1 MEFVAAPCLHASLV
15 KCMHASVHLY
25 MRVYMCMCA
34 CMYISTY
41 IYTYAH
47 TCMTWAFPCMC
58 SRAINL
64 HGRTEPGPTAGS
76 RYVHTYTYICTYIY
90 ETWETLESG
99 RQSVSYEQFLGHGV
113 IFLMIQDPKGTEC
126 YSVFQASI
134 IQSKASV
141 ALRHAAGCCSAR
153 AGSRTSLATPSCG
166 VSPSLGRL
174 DTLLMGSCWTQPS
187 TNAAAK
193 CNKLCLCRSRL
204 IPHASPATSGMN
216 ATTDSGSAVLQSFRR
231 TSCSLITTPT

>member
-1 MEFVAAPCLHASLV
+1 
-15 KCMHASVHLY
+15 
-25 MRVYMCMCA
+25 
-34 CMYISTY
+34 MYTHIHIY
-41 IYTYAH
+41 I
-47 TCMTWAFPCMC
+47 
-58 SRAINL
+58 
-64 HGRTEPGPTAGS
+64 
-76 RYVHTYTYICTYIY
+76 YVHTYMKPGKP
-90 ETWETLESG
+90 SSQAG

-193 CNKLCLCRSRL
+193 CNKLRLCRSRL